1 MIRHAAAVIVALCL
15 SPSWAA
21 AQGTA
26 LTINT
31 ASASVHKSPSMA
43 SPVIGR
49 AARGATLDVTR
60 EVGDW
65 VKVAWP
71 AAPDGVGYVRAS
83 MGSLARANAPASRT
97 AVNTSTQRAVIE
109 SSTLT
114 TTAARADAAQTV
126 GRPPARTSGGSA
138 APSHVLGIG
147 ALLGGQTFGVG
158 ASARAWTRGRLGV
171 QFEVSRYSMSNPI
184 DLGEMTSTQF
194 GPSALYSFRDHVA
207 DYTWLRPYVGAGI
220 TFTRSSFTSPA
231 VGIAMS
237 DSTTGF
243 QTFGGGELSFA
254 SLPQFSVSAQL
265 GYHWFETPFAGYE
278 LSGLGLSVAGHW
290 YVK

>member
-15 SPSWAA
+15 SSSWAA

-31 ASASVHKSPSMA
+31 ASASVHKSPSTA

-49 AARGATLDVTR
+49 AARGATLEVTR

-71 AAPDGVGYVRAS
+71 SAPDGVGYVRTN
-83 MGSLARANAPASRT
+83 MGSLANATVPASRT
-97 AVNTSTQRAVIE
+97 AATTPAPRTAIE
-109 SSTLT
+109 PSPRP
-114 TTAARADAAQTV
+114 TTAARTDVTQTV
-126 GRPPARTSGGSA
+126 GRPPARTPGGYA
-138 APSHVLGIG
+138 APSHVFGIG
-147 ALLGGQTFGVG
+147 ALIGGQSLGVG
-158 ASARAWTRGRLGV
+158 ASARAWSRGPLGV
-171 QFEVSRYSMSNPI
+171 QFEVSHYSMSNPI

-194 GPSALYSFRDHVA
+194 GPSALFSFRDHVS

-231 VGIAMS
+231 VGLAMS

-243 QTFGGGELSFA
+243 QTFGGGELSFS

-265 GYHWFETPFAGYE
+265 GYHWVETPFAGYE
-278 LSGLGLSVAGHW
+278 LNGLGLSVAGHW

>member
-1 MIRHAAAVIVALCL
+1 MIRHAAAVVVALCL
-15 SPSWAA
+15 SSSWAA

-31 ASASVHKSPSMA
+31 ASASVHKSPSTA
-43 SPVIGR
+43 SPVVGR
-49 AARGATLDVTR
+49 AARGATLEVTR

-65 VKVAWP
+65 VKVTWP

-83 MGSLARANAPASRT
+83 MGSLARASAPVSRPAANTPAART
-97 AVNTSTQRAVIE
+97 AIE
-109 SSTLT
+109 PLPR
-114 TTAARADAAQTV
+114 TTASARTEAGQIV
-126 GRPPARTSGGSA
+126 GRPPAGTPGGYS
-138 APSHVLGIG
+138 APSHVFGIG
-147 ALLGGQTFGVG
+147 ARVGGPSLGVG

-171 QFEVSRYSMSNPI
+171 QFEVSHYSISNPF
-184 DLGEMTSTQF
+184 DLGEMSSTQF
-194 GPSALYSFRDHVA
+194 GPSALYSFRDHVS
-207 DYTWLRPYVGAGI
+207 DYTWLRPYVGGGI
-220 TFTRSSFTSPA
+220 TFNRSSLTSPA

-243 QTFGGGELSFA
+243 QMFGGGELSFA
-254 SLPQFSVSAQL
+254 SLPQFAVSAQL

-278 LSGLGLSVAGHW
+278 LNGLGLSVAGHW